1 MGNISTK
8 FEDCAAICPL
18 VMVHFLSEQYN
29 DLVTLTFDLLS
40 SVVVCEVDLSFSP
53 VVGVLE
59 LFVLELMTD
68 AEQTDWVQCV
78 LRPPK
83 VMSMYEDHH
92 HLRTH

>member
-40 SVVVCEVDLSFSP
+40 SVVVCEVDKLLANCWRSGAFCSR
-53 VVGVLE
+53 VNDRQNKHNW
-59 LFVLELMTD
+59 M
-68 AEQTDWVQCV
+68 QCV

-83 VMSMYEDHH
+83 VMSV
-92 HLRTH
+92 